1 MKILVPLAAALMLT
15 TAAGA
20 ASAQD
25 ARIKWGDLNM
35 ASASG
40 ADAFDAR
47 IDAAARKL
55 CRDARTP
62 GSLISD
68 RAFCQAAVRA
78 EAVRQLPGAVRVD
91 YALSRLPIVA

>member
-47 IDAAARKL
+47 IGAARKL
-55 CRDARTP
+55 CRDARAP

-68 RAFCQAAVRA
+68 RAFCRAAVRS